1 MENSNYPNCVSTPRY
16 QGGTSLC
23 AASTRDLTSFITALP
38 CETRAIF
45 SLIGRAGGALGRGWE
60 GCILFLFFPR
70 AHLTLASHLQLPPLA
85 GKTLKF
91 TPVFWLPLHNPR
103 STAKT
108 LISFVKIIMHVCHSH
123 LPVIWLEIT
132 FTGRL
137 VSQTVRNI
145 IQCSEKIA

>member
-70 AHLTLASHLQLPPLA
+70 AHLALASH
-85 GKTLKF
+85 
-91 TPVFWLPLHNPR
+91 
-103 STAKT
+103 
-108 LISFVKIIMHVCHSH
+108 
-123 LPVIWLEIT
+123 
-132 FTGRL
+132 
-137 VSQTVRNI
+137 
-145 IQCSEKIA
+145 